1 MFLPLYQTLPSVS
14 GSLGE
19 VKDPLLG
26 ALSTALENRPVF
38 GCRILIRNVLP
49 LPDFCIS
56 HTIDFFPLTRGKKVG
71 CISHW
76 SLRMHPRS
84 SLLGHLKA
92 SSTLLSFCLGLPCE
106 FPVGDHGEECEL
118 PGCGPLVFTFVKP
131 PDLAVCGGYFFPHAL
146 PQMSRLL
153 YSSLSLWALALK
165 FNFLGCFITGTI
177 SWS

>member
-56 HTIDFFPLTRGKKVG
+56 PHHRFF
-71 CISHW
+71 
-76 SLRMHPRS
+76 S
-84 SLLGHLKA
+84 SDQGEGSGLHF
-92 SSTLLSFCLGLPCE
+92 TL
-106 FPVGDHGEECEL
+106 V
-118 PGCGPLVFTFVKP
+118 
-131 PDLAVCGGYFFPHAL
+131 APHA
-146 PQMSRLL
+146 PQ
-153 YSSLSLWALALK
+153 K
-165 FNFLGCFITGTI
+165 FITGP
-177 SWS
+177 SKGFLHSSVLF